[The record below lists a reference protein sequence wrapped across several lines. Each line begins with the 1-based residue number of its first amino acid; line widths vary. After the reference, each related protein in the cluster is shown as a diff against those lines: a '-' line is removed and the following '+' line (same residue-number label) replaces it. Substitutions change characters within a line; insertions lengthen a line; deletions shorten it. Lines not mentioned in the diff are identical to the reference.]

1 MIPSPLPPSPGRA
14 EDGALQPCPSW
25 ALVITLI
32 SEQLGAPLS
41 KPLPAQSRARGWL
54 NPLLPHSSP
63 TALPSRQT
71 ADLCHTKGKLFW
83 TRGES
88 AG

>member
-1 MIPSPLPPSPGRA
+1 MIPPSSPGRA
-14 EDGALQPCPSW
+14 GDGALQPCQPW

-32 SEQLGAPLS
+32 SEQLGAPLDNPS
-41 KPLPAQSRARGWL
+41 QHRTGHGAGRTHCCPTAA
-54 NPLLPHSSP
+54 PLLCL
-63 TALPSRQT
+63 AQPSRQP
-71 ADLCHTKGKLFW
+71 ADLCCTKGKLFW